1 MHPSP
6 PPTPPRRAL
15 LSDRLRHTPSPSSS
29 TAPLVILFGWLGARD
44 KDLAK
49 YEAVW
54 AGLGHPTLAARPSV
68 SASLLPWRV
77 DAAADAFAAAAAD
90 ALADSA
96 SDGGIVAHVFSNA
109 GFLLAGTLLAR
120 QAAARRAGSGT
131 HTPTLTFRGA
141 LLDSCPAR
149 VTSDMAARGVVAALA
164 GEPAA
169 GVGERRR
176 VSVAAART
184 PLSALLR
191 LNASRLN
198 AAWTA
203 WERPDE
209 AILPADAPLTF
220 AYAVHDALIPA
231 AEVTAFASARA
242 AAGGRV
248 GGVHAFD
255 SPHCE
260 HLRVHPAEYEAVVA
274 QFADE
279 VGAAVREA

>member
-1 MHPSP
+1 MHPSLALNP
-6 PPTPPRRAL
+6 PPRAV
-15 LSDRLRHTPSPSSS
+15 SHRLRYTPSSPSS

-68 SASLLPWRV
+68 STSLLPWRV
-77 DAAADAFAAAAAD
+77 DAAADAVADAAAG
-90 ALADSA
+90 ALAEGG
-96 SDGGIVAHVFSNA
+96 SDTGIVAHVFSNA

-120 QAAARRAGSGT
+120 QAAALRAGGGT
-131 HTPTLTFRGA
+131 HTPTLTLRGA
-141 LLDSCPAR
+141 LFDSCPAR
-149 VTSDMAARGVVAALA
+149 VTPDMAARGVVAALA

-169 GVGERRR
+169 GVWERRR
-176 VSVAAART
+176 VSVAAARA
-184 PLSALLR
+184 PLTALLR

-198 AAWTA
+198 AAWIA
-203 WERPDE
+203 WEAPDE
-209 AILPADAPLTF
+209 AILPAEAPLTF
-220 AYAVHDALIPA
+220 AYAVEDALIPA
-231 AEVTAFASARA
+231 DEVRAFASARA
-242 AAGGRV
+242 RAGGRV
-248 GGVHAFD
+248 AGLHAFD

-260 HLRVHPAEYEAVVA
+260 HLRVHPTEYAALVA